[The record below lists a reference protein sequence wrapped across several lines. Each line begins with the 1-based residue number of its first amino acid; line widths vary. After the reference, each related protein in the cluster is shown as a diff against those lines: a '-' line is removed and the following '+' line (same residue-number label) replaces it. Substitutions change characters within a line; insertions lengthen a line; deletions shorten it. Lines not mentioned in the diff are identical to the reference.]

1 MILRGIYRS
10 QFLAI
15 FALPLWLVVG
25 WGIFGHGGWG
35 LFGLFLAGPITAV
48 SLALVTFLTRILP
61 IVRAER
67 TLSWRVRAECIL
79 SWRDLPALA
88 LWHGSFLGLGFYGST
103 GMLFVLLGILG
114 ALCSFW
120 LAVRALV
127 HDGGR
132 RMSDTVAEHRRTTR
146 DDTIVVHE
154 KHD

>member
-1 MILRGIYRS
+1 MILRGIYRW

-35 LFGLFLAGPITAV
+35 PIGLFLSGPLTAASRPPV
-48 SLALVTFLTRILP
+48 PFLARIRP
-61 IVRAER
+61 GVRAER
-67 TLSWRVRAECIL
+67 TL

-88 LWHGSFLGLGFYGST
+88 LWHGSLLGLGFYGST

-146 DDTIVVHE
+146 
-154 KHD
+154 

>member
-1 MILRGIYRS
+1 MILRGIYRW

-35 LFGLFLAGPITAV
+35 LIGLFLAVPITAV
-48 SLALVTFLTRILP
+48 SLALVTFLTRIRP
-61 IVRAER
+61 SVRAER
-67 TLSWRVRAECIL
+67 TL

-88 LWHGSFLGLGFYGST
+88 LWHGSLLGLGCYGST
-103 GMLFVLLGILG
+103 GMLFVLRGSLG
-114 ALCSFW
+114 ALW
-120 LAVRALV
+120 

-132 RMSDTVAEHRRTTR
+132 RMSDTVAEHGRTTR

>member
-1 MILRGIYRS
+1 MILRGIYRW
-10 QFLAI
+10 QLLAI

-25 WGIFGHGGWG
+25 WSIFGHGGWG
-35 LFGLFLAGPITAV
+35 IIGLFLAVPITAV
-48 SLALVTFLTRILP
+48 SLALVTFLTRIRP
-61 IVRAER
+61 SVRVER
-67 TLSWRVRAECIL
+67 TL

-88 LWHGSFLGLGFYGST
+88 LWHGSLFGLGFYGST
-103 GMLFVLLGILG
+103 GMLFVLLGLLG

-120 LAVRALV
+120 FAVRALV

-146 DDTIVVHE
+146 DDTIIVHE

>member
-1 MILRGIYRS
+1 MILRGIYRW

-35 LFGLFLAGPITAV
+35 LIGLFFAAPV
-48 SLALVTFLTRILP
+48 SSDSPALVPFPSRIRP
-61 IVRAER
+61 SVRAER
-67 TLSWRVRAECIL
+67 TLSWRY
-79 SWRDLPALA
+79 LPALA
-88 LWHGSFLGLGFYGST
+88 LWHGLLLGLGFYGST

>member
-1 MILRGIYRS
+1 MILRGIYRW

-35 LFGLFLAGPITAV
+35 LIGLFLAVPITAV
-48 SLALVTFLTRILP
+48 SLALVTFLTRIRP
-61 IVRAER
+61 SVRAER
-67 TLSWRVRAECIL
+67 TL

-88 LWHGSFLGLGFYGST
+88 LWHGSLLGLGFYGST